1 MSEVPVAKRGRE
13 AMTET
18 VLRFDGFELDLRR
31 TVTARQ
37 RTQLRSL
44 GLGRRFGIV
53 TAFNP
58 RGEELPVSTNRRRLV
73 RLARRLAAAGL
84 AYQPADGLSIDRR
97 HCERGFAVA
106 ADRRGVVS
114 LGRAFDQVAVF
125 WFDGSRFL
133 LVWCDRPGRGLP
145 LPAL

>member
-1 MSEVPVAKRGRE
+1 
-13 AMTET
+13 MTIPT
-18 VLRFDGFELDLRR
+18 CYPDTRLRFGPGFEVDLRR
-31 TVTARQ
+31 ELTETQ
-37 RTQLRSL
+37 RRQLRSL

-58 RGEELPVSTNRRRLV
+58 RGEEFPVATNRRRLV
-73 RLARRLAAAGL
+73 RLERRLAAAGL
-84 AYQPADGLSIDRR
+84 AYRPADGLSINRR

-106 ADRRGVVS
+106 ADRRGVVA
-114 LGRAFDQVAVF
+114 LARAFDQLAVF

-145 LPAL
+145 LPTR